1 MTHGGSGIIFPILIL
16 LILSLPIL
24 LLWVYKGS
32 GDLTKRRRIGF
43 TQILILAT
51 SITMFFSGINL
62 LQSIGLV
69 TCFLITIF
77 MLVTPITFKRFVS

>member
-1 MTHGGSGIIFPILIL
+1 VTQGGSGIIFPILIL

>member
-1 MTHGGSGIIFPILIL
+1 VTHGDSGIIFPILIL

-24 LLWVYKGS
+24 LLWVYKGA

-43 TQILILAT
+43 TQILILAS
-51 SITMFFSGINL
+51 SIIMFFSGINL

>member
-1 MTHGGSGIIFPILIL
+1 MTHGDSGIIFPILIL